1 MDQRK
6 ALLDKGL
13 PPQAVPLRNRGV
25 SQNEERE
32 GNYEDMMQQLGA
44 IPVPEDAQER
54 IPEGTSQPTLY
65 TGRSSVGGC
74 YSMARRI

>member
-13 PPQAVPLRNRGV
+13 PPQAVPLRNRGAP
-25 SQNEERE
+25 QNEERE
-32 GNYEDMMQQLGA
+32 GNYENMMQQLGA
-44 IPVPEDAQER
+44 IPVPVDVQER

-65 TGRSSVGGC
+65 TGRSRVGRLLFYGL
-74 YSMARRI
+74 

>member
-6 ALLDKGL
+6 ALLGKGL
-13 PPQAVPLRNRGV
+13 PPQTVPLRNRGA
-25 SQNEERE
+25 SQNDERE
-32 GNYEDMMQQLGA
+32 GNYENMMQQLGA

-65 TGRSSVGGC
+65 TGCSSVGRLLFYGL
-74 YSMARRI
+74 

>member
-1 MDQRK
+1 VDQRK
-6 ALLDKGL
+6 ALLGKGL
-13 PPQAVPLRNRGV
+13 PPQTVPLRNRGA

-32 GNYEDMMQQLGA
+32 GNYENMMQQLGA

-65 TGRSSVGGC
+65 TGCSSVGRLLFYGL
-74 YSMARRI
+74 